1 MSIFFDDSKTTWNF
15 PEAYH
20 EPNTII
26 NNVTVY
32 DPFDE
37 DEYVPG
43 EISHIGV
50 PGDGLKIESVGNV
63 TVTNIDW
70 REWYALTSSIKA
82 WFGYGFHPTWLAN
95 DDLVH
100 NIYADNIQMSLK
112 HNADHLKLIFNIFVP
127 YLPHYRMINMTASR
141 FSYEDVDSDYRVWP
155 LFMVYASF
163 MDQMTF
169 IDCSFKNANHENNL
183 LGALVL
189 GTVNF

>member
-1 MSIFFDDSKTTWNF
+1 
-15 PEAYH
+15 
-20 EPNTII
+20 
-26 NNVTVY
+26 
-32 DPFDE
+32 
-37 DEYVPG
+37 
-43 EISHIGV
+43 
-50 PGDGLKIESVGNV
+50 
-63 TVTNIDW
+63 
-70 REWYALTSSIKA
+70 
-82 WFGYGFHPTWLAN
+82 
-95 DDLVH
+95 
-100 NIYADNIQMSLK
+100 MSLK